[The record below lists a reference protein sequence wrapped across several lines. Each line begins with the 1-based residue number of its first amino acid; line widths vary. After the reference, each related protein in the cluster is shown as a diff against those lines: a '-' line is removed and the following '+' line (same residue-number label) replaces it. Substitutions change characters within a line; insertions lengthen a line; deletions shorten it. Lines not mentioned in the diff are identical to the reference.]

1 MKLITIAMFLAVLLV
16 SGLACPDREFWE
28 ETRSKHKTR

>member
-1 MKLITIAMFLAVLLV
+1 MKLITIAMFLAVMLV

-28 ETRSKHKTR
+28 KKHPGKNRC